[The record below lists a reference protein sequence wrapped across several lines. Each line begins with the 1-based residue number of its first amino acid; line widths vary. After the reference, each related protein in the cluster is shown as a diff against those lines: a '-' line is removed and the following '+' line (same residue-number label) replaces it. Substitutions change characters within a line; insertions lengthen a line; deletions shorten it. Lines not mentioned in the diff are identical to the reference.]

1 MKNTKSQITLYV
13 VARACAKGKRKV
25 VEKYYVCLRL
35 RDKGAFAMPIDLI
48 LTF

>member
-1 MKNTKSQITLYV
+1 MKSTKSQITLYV

-25 VEKYYVCLRL
+25 EKHYVCLRL